1 MARSVL
7 CFLVVSVALALAKEP
22 SWSGNYTDKKFLGGR
37 AVFQL
42 NIFEDGGKISVD
54 FDAVYNDGHGCAPEG
69 SGPARVVGKDT
80 LSFTFT
86 DTGGNAGSGTIKR
99 AGNDVLISVKATKVA
114 DRSCLVFYGDNV
126 RLHPAAPA
134 RR

>member
-1 MARSVL
+1 MTRSVL
-7 CFLVVSVALALAKEP
+7 LFLVVSVALAFAKEP
-22 SWSGNYTDKKFLGGR
+22 SWSGNYTDKKFLNGK

-42 NIFEDGGKISVD
+42 NIVEEGGQISVD

-69 SGPARVVGKDT
+69 SGQAKVVGKDT

-86 DTGGNAGSGTIKR
+86 DTAGNTGSGTIKP
-99 AGNDVLISVKATKVA
+99 AGNDVLISVKVTKVA
-114 DRSCLVFYGDNV
+114 NRSCLVFYGDNI
-126 RLHPAAPA
+126 RLHPAAPS